1 MLNQY
6 PLWKYLMLAI
16 VLLAGS
22 IYALP
27 NLYGEDP
34 SIQISHRSQALEEGD
49 RLTIEQALKKEDI
62 SSKRIELV
70 DNKLLVRFDDPQIQL
85 KAARVLKE
93 TLDKKYLIALNL
105 APATPD
111 WLRSLNASPMYLGL
125 DLRGGIHFL
134 MEVDMHAAIK
144 RVEESLLSDIRS
156 FLRAEKVR
164 YRGVKRDDNSLHI
177 EFRDADN
184 MEAALPILKKQFR
197 QLEFFQKD
205 DLLRI

>member
-16 VLLAGS
+16 VLITGS

-34 SIQISHRSQALEEGD
+34 SVQISHRSQALEESD
-49 RLTIEQALKKEDI
+49 RLTIEQALSKEAI
-62 SSKRIELV
+62 AFKRIELADKKV
-70 DNKLLVRFDDPQIQL
+70 LVRLDDEQIQL
-85 KAARVLKE
+85 KAADVLKSA
-93 TLDKKYLIALNL
+93 LGKNYLVALNL
-105 APATPD
+105 AAATPD

-134 MEVDMHAAIK
+134 MEVDMFAAIK

-156 FLRAEKVR
+156 FLREEKS
-164 YRGVKRDDNSLHI
+164 SLQ
-177 EFRDADN
+177 RCQA
-184 MEAALPILKKQFR
+184 
-197 QLEFFQKD
+197 
-205 DLLRI
+205 